1 MRRETDFVLEQAAWP
16 AMLLEENGR
25 ICRVNQAARRVFDLP
40 ASLREA
46 TVALLWIDGNKTPPE
61 EFLREQIAA
70 GTAPLKLRVAGGSTA
85 EFVAHG
91 TKIARDGHPFVLL
104 QLFKDSGAAFPE
116 LTYLAPVKETTP
128 LPPPAAGEKNKIPAG
143 LSNAA
148 WPVMV
153 VDLQTVIVRA
163 NPEAARLFGAKAAA
177 EGSALAAMCAP
188 EDTATLSNLLAE
200 SRNASA
206 TSLKFRLDSGTMTH
220 FKLRCSQGDGPHLT
234 LVQLFK
240 TEAVDEPRA
249 AIAKEEDDFP
259 LQNAE
264 WPVLLIRR
272 NGKVLRANRAAVRAF
287 GSEIEKEDGTLASIW
302 SPHNKGSA
310 LQFLSL
316 PPSDASLHLKF
327 NLKSG
332 LPGTF
337 LAQSCLT
344 SSDDICLI
352 QLLKAIPSESLP
364 AAASKSVAAPT
375 SPLPTPAPVLPA
387 VAAAAVEASLAHKQK
402 LDCALQLARS
412 VALDFNNALTSI
424 LGHASLLLSKA
435 EPGHPW
441 RNSLGEIEKSA
452 AKAAE
457 IANDLAA
464 FSRQEKDVRV
474 QLAGNLNTLL
484 ERTVEAFQN
493 SLQKPIKI
501 ACQVERKLF
510 TASFDEAKMQQAL
523 VKILENAVES
533 IKGEGK
539 INVESRNL
547 ELSEPTQDRTAKLTP
562 GSYVC
567 IEISD
572 TGAGIAV
579 DVMPR
584 IFEPFFTT
592 KGSRHRGLG
601 LAWVYGII
609 TNHGGGV
616 ALSSQPDAGTSVR
629 IYLPATRKIVR
640 AVPLAPSDLS
650 GTQTILFVDDEDLL
664 LTMGQ
669 MILSSY
675 GYTVLTAN
683 SGQKALEIF
692 TNSKTK
698 IDLVIS
704 DLVMPNMSGRE
715 LTEQIRRVAPQTRV
729 VWCSGYV
736 RSAGS
741 EESERFLQKPFT
753 SQDLLR
759 KVKQVLTESEHDT
772 TILTKPKSN

>member
-40 ASLREA
+40 ESLREA
-46 TVALLWIDGNKTPPE
+46 TFALLWSEGNKTTPE
-61 EFLREQIAA
+61 EFLREQVPG
-70 GTAPLKLRVAGGSTA
+70 GTTSLTLLVAGGDKA
-85 EFVAHG
+85 QFVAHG
-91 TKIARDGHPFVLL
+91 TKVARDGHFYLVL

-116 LTYLAPVKETTP
+116 LTYVAPAKEP
-128 LPPPAAGEKNKIPAG
+128 LPAPLPDELNKIPPG

-148 WPVMV
+148 WPVLL
-153 VDLQTVIVRA
+153 VDKQTVIVRA
-163 NPEAARLFGAKAAA
+163 NYAAARLFGAKAAA
-177 EGSALAAMCAP
+177 EGSVLAAMCAP
-188 EDTATLSNLLAE
+188 EDTTTLSSLLAE
-200 SRNASA
+200 QRRESA
-206 TSLKFRLDSGTMTH
+206 ALLKFRLAAGTMMH
-220 FKLRCSQGDGPHLT
+220 FRLQCCPGGNANVT
-234 LVQLFK
+234 LVQLCK
-240 TEAVDEPRA
+240 TEAVVESQTVT
-249 AIAKEEDDFP
+249 AKEEDDFP

-264 WPVLLIRR
+264 WPVLLMRK
-272 NGKVLRANRAAVRAF
+272 NGKVLRVNRAAVRAF
-287 GSEIEKEDGTLASIW
+287 GSDIEKEDGTLASIW
-302 SPHNKGSA
+302 SSQNKGSA
-310 LQFLSL
+310 LQLLSL
-316 PPSDASLHLKF
+316 PPPDAPLRLNF

-332 LPGTF
+332 LPGAF
-337 LAQSCLT
+337 LAQTCQT
-344 SSDDICLI
+344 SNDDICLL
-352 QLLKAIPSESLP
+352 QLLKEIPPESLP
-364 AAASKSVAAPT
+364 AAASKTVGAPA
-375 SPLPTPAPVLPA
+375 LPMHAPVPSLP
-387 VAAAAVEASLAHKQK
+387 AAAAAALEASLAHKQK

-435 EPGHPW
+435 EPNHPW
-441 RNSLGEIEKSA
+441 RDSLSEIEKSA

-464 FSRQEKDVRV
+464 FSRQEKDIRV
-474 QLAGNLNTLL
+474 QVAGNLNTLL

-501 ACQVERKLF
+501 TCQVERKLF

-523 VKILENAVES
+523 VKILENAVEA

-539 INVESRNL
+539 ITIQTRNL
-547 ELSEPTQDRTAKLTP
+547 ELAEPMQDRTAKLTP

-567 IEISD
+567 VEVSD
-572 TGAGIAV
+572 SGSGITPE
-579 DVMPR
+579 VMPR

-592 KGSRHRGLG
+592 KGSKHRGLG

-609 TNHGGGV
+609 TNHGGAV
-616 ALSSQPDAGTSVR
+616 ALSSLRDAGASVR

-640 AVPLAPSDLS
+640 AVPIAPADLN

-669 MILSSY
+669 MVLSSY

-683 SGQKALEIF
+683 NGLKALEIF
-692 TNSKTK
+692 SQSKKK
-698 IDLVIS
+698 IDLVIT

-715 LTEQIRRVAPQTRV
+715 LTEQIRRVAPQTRIL
-729 VWCSGYV
+729 WCSGYV
-736 RSAGS
+736 RASTP
-741 EESERFLQKPFT
+741 EETDRYLQKPFT

-759 KVKQVLTESEHDT
+759 KVKQVLTELEPDT
-772 TILTKPKSN
+772 SIMHKQN

>member
-1 MRRETDFVLEQAAWP
+1 MRRDTDFVLEQAAWP

-40 ASLREA
+40 ASLRSA
-46 TVALLWIDGNKTPPE
+46 TVASLWDDGNKTPLE

-70 GTAPLKLRVAGGSTA
+70 GTARLKLRVAGGA
-85 EFVAHG
+85 KAQFVAHG
-91 TKIARDGHPFVLL
+91 TKVARDGHHYVVL

-116 LTYLAPVKETTP
+116 LTYAAPAKE
-128 LPPPAAGEKNKIPAG
+128 PPPAAPAAAEKNKIPSG

-148 WPVMV
+148 WPVLV
-153 VDLQTVIVRA
+153 VDAQTVIVRA
-163 NPEAARLFGAKAAA
+163 NHAAARLFGAKAAA

-188 EDTATLSNLLAE
+188 EDTKNLSRLLAE
-200 SRNASA
+200 PLRDSA
-206 TSLKFRLDSGTMTH
+206 ALLKLRLEGGTMAHFRLQCCPG
-220 FKLRCSQGDGPHLT
+220 GDAHVA
-234 LVQLFK
+234 LVQFFK
-240 TEAVDEPRA
+240 TEAVDETPA
-249 AIAKEEDDFP
+249 AAAKEDDDFL

-264 WPVLLIRR
+264 WPVLLMRK

-287 GSEIEKEDGTLASIW
+287 GSGIEKEDGTLTSIW
-302 SPHNKGSA
+302 SSHNKGSA

-316 PPSDASLHLKF
+316 PPPDAPLHLKF

-332 LPGTF
+332 LPGAF

-344 SSDDICLI
+344 ASDDICLL
-352 QLLKAIPSESLP
+352 QLLKEIPPESLP
-364 AAASKSVAAPT
+364 AAASKPAAAPDSGAPT
-375 SPLPTPAPVLPA
+375 AAPPLPAA
-387 VAAAAVEASLAHKQK
+387 AAAAVEASLAHKQK

-441 RNSLGEIEKSA
+441 RSSLNEIEKSA

-457 IANDLAA
+457 VANDLAA

-474 QLAGNLNTLL
+474 QVAGNLNTLL
-484 ERTVEAFQN
+484 ERTVEAFQK
-493 SLQKPIKI
+493 SLQKPVKI
-501 ACQVERKLF
+501 TCQFERKLF
-510 TASFDEAKMQQAL
+510 TTSFDEAKMQQAL
-523 VKILENAVES
+523 AKILENAVEA

-539 INVESRNL
+539 INIQTRNL

-562 GSYVC
+562 GNYVC
-567 IEISD
+567 VEISD
-572 TGAGIAV
+572 TGAGIAPE
-579 DVMPR
+579 VMPR

-609 TNHGGGV
+609 TNHGGAV
-616 ALSSQPDAGTSVR
+616 AVSSQPEAGASVR

-640 AVPLAPSDLS
+640 AAPIAPSDLS

-692 TNSKTK
+692 SHAKKK
-698 IDLVIS
+698 IDLVVT

-715 LTEQIRRVAPQTRV
+715 LTEQILRLAPQTRIL
-729 VWCSGYV
+729 WSSGYV
-736 RSAGS
+736 RSS
-741 EESERFLQKPFT
+741 NPEEAERYLQKPFT

-759 KVKQVLTESEHDT
+759 KVKQVLTE
-772 TILTKPKSN
+772 